1 VVEVDGAE
9 GPIAAIAVAR
19 PPEAGLHYELRD
31 EPGAVVS
38 ADFRDEEF
46 DPSRGPRSEIAG
58 YLQPGVDFGNWW
70 RIAEIMRSKAGL

>member
-1 VVEVDGAE
+1 M
-9 GPIAAIAVAR
+9 R
-19 PPEAGLHYELRD
+19 WPPYPTLPSSVTALTLRI
-31 EPGAVVS
+31 S

-46 DPSRGPRSEIAG
+46 DPSRGPLSEIAG